1 MKRTCQGRKPLATAV
16 FIGTV
21 SVAGAALADDTPA
34 PDAVRS
40 DVAPEKRAQRLW
52 LFVDDASIPAPL
64 AAVVTARTT
73 YTSSGGPSV
82 TRPFASNTSAPGGLQ
97 ELGAELG
104 VLPMLSLQA
113 TGVVGF
119 GDGLA
124 TGMVGGLR
132 FAPLSR
138 TRSPFQLVLGG
149 GYLRDRSADNG
160 VYARVSATYDVGR
173 LRLGTT
179 AHGEHVFA
187 TARDGVDL
195 LVIAGASVRVFGPVR
210 AGVEYVG
217 QDLEELAGDAAERG
231 ARHFIGPS
239 LSFDAL
245 DHKLMFAAGPAAGL
259 SAQSPRVVGRLSFAY
274 AF

>member
-1 MKRTCQGRKPLATAV
+1 MKLLA
-16 FIGTV
+16 
-21 SVAGAALADDTPA
+21 AAMFMGSMFVGQRVLADEALA

-40 DVAPEKRAQRLW
+40 EVAPAPLAQRPW
-52 LFVDDASIPAPL
+52 LFVDDATIPAPL
-64 AAVVTARTT
+64 AVVVTSRTT
-73 YTSSGGPSV
+73 YTSGASRSV

-97 ELGAELG
+97 EFGAELG

-113 TGVVGF
+113 SGVLGF

-124 TGMVGGLR
+124 AGMVGGLR

-149 GYLRDRSADNG
+149 GYVRDRTADNG
-160 VYARVSATYDVGR
+160 VYARVAATYDAGR

-179 AHGEHVFA
+179 LHGEHVFA
-187 TARDGVDL
+187 QSRDDIDV
-195 LVIAGASVRVFGPVR
+195 LVTAGASVRVAGPVR

-217 QDLEELAGDAAERG
+217 QDLEELVGDAAERG
-231 ARHFIGPS
+231 ARHFIGPT
-239 LSFDAL
+239 LAFDAL
-245 DHKLMFAAGPAAGL
+245 DHKLMFAAGPSAGL
-259 SAQSPRVVGRLSFAY
+259 SAQSPRVVGRLSIAY